1 MGDGAFS
8 HGFFCSSS
16 FWSSYFFF
24 FICRGLWSSGKKY
37 RIIITSSNQART
49 GSRFLNCS
57 TVFIWNLGLYS
68 LQTGEERSGNERHR
82 LYENEAMRRA
92 RFGEGGAFAWCS
104 GVCSFLYSVL
114 FCPSVHS
121 VIESFF
127 FHLYFF
133 YIYIAAVCVIIF
145 LETTVC

>member
-1 MGDGAFS
+1 MGHFLMAFFVRRRS
-8 HGFFCSSS
+8 GRLT
-16 FWSSYFFF
+16 FFF
-24 FICRGLWSSGKKY
+24 SFVGVCGVRGRSIVSSLPAAIKRALVLVSLIAVLCLFG
-37 RIIITSSNQART
+37 
-49 GSRFLNCS
+49 
-57 TVFIWNLGLYS
+57 IWGCIR